1 VQRDN
6 ITSTSQPSSPDQNLT
21 TEPMTTTRTTTEVS
35 QYQQQKEQRHAINR
49 ALDETKDNIRKSTD
63 EARKEIPRYTQAVN
77 DYQSKL
83 SRLVEK

>member
-1 VQRDN
+1 MRRDN
-6 ITSTSQPSSPDQNLT
+6 ITSTSQPSSPDQNVI

-35 QYQQQKEQRHAINR
+35 QYQQQK

-63 EARKEIPRYTQAVN
+63 EARKEIPRYTRKEITR
-77 DYQSKL
+77 SKL